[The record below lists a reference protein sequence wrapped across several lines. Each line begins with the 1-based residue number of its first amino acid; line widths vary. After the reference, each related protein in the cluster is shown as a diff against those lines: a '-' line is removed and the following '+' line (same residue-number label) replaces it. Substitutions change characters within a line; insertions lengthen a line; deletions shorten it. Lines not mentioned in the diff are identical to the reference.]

1 MMKRVRRKRRPRGRN
16 DGNSLEKIKVA
27 IFGIGFM
34 GRVHT
39 EALRRLGNIEVVGVA
54 GRTVEAARKFAE
66 TLNIPRATGDY
77 HDLLAD
83 ADIDAVH
90 ICAPNALHAPMAN
103 AAMRAGKHVLCEKPL
118 ASSVAEAES
127 MLALAQ
133 EKNLANCTLYNVRA
147 YPQLQN
153 LRRMREAGL
162 FGEIY
167 VVQGTYSQD
176 WLLYDTDWNWRIESG
191 PSRTF
196 ADIGT
201 HWCDLAEHVTGKKM
215 TSLCA
220 DLQTFHKTRKKPRH
234 SVETFAGKTLR
245 AADYD
250 EVAIDTE
257 DFGAMMFAMG
267 ETRGSLTVSQV
278 SGGRKNRLFIE
289 IFGSTA
295 SAAWNAETPEELWI
309 GHRDGPNQIQIKDA
323 VMMSPEAASYTD
335 LPGGH
340 AEGYPDTFKQV
351 FRRFYRRVADSS
363 APIEYPT
370 FVDGIRQMRVLDA
383 VLESSKK
390 RAWVDIKE

>member
-1 MMKRVRRKRRPRGRN
+1 LDRA
-16 DGNSLEKIKVA
+16 LAKIKVA

-54 GRTVEAARKFAE
+54 GRTAEAARKFADTFGIE
-66 TLNIPRATGDY
+66 RATGHY
-77 HDLLAD
+77 QDLLAD

-103 AAMRAGKHVLCEKPL
+103 AAMLAGKHVLCEKPL
-118 ASSVAEAES
+118 ASSVLEAEG
-127 MLALAQ
+127 MLAVAQ
-133 EKNLANCTLYNVRA
+133 QKNLAHCTLYNVRA
-147 YPQLQN
+147 YPQVQN
-153 LRRMREAGL
+153 LRRMREAGV

-176 WLLYDTDWNWRIESG
+176 WLLYDSDWNWRIESG

-201 HWCDLAEHVTGKKM
+201 HWCDLAEHVTGKNIS
-215 TSLCA
+215 SLCA
-220 DLQTFHKTRKKPRH
+220 DLQTFHRTRKKPRH
-234 SVETFAGKTLR
+234 SVETFAGKTLQ
-245 AADYD
+245 ATEFD
-250 EVAIDTE
+250 EVAIHTE
-257 DFGAMMFAMG
+257 DFGAMMFSMG

-289 IFGSTA
+289 IFGSKA
-295 SAAWNAETPEELWI
+295 SAAWNGEAPEELWI
-309 GHRDGPNQIQIKDA
+309 GHRDGPNEIMIKDS

-340 AEGYPDTFKQV
+340 SEGYPDTFKQV
-351 FRRFYRRVADSS
+351 FRRFYRRVADTAAS
-363 APIEYPT
+363 IEYPT

-390 RAWVDIKE
+390 RAWIDVQG

>member
-66 TLNIPRATGDY
+66 TLGIPRATGDY

-245 AADYD
+245 AAEYD

-289 IFGSTA
+289 IFGSKA

-390 RAWVDIKE
+390 RAWVDI